1 MDPKLAARLAAQRA
15 KAESEEAINVE
26 AAGQR
31 DVHTAFLGRGDRTAA
46 DVKSGKFQPAAH
58 TTWATNAPPV
68 EEASVLLA
76 EQLVGEA
83 TQAVVDASMADVA
96 VADVAAELASEVAQA
111 LSAELAEHSSRREE
125 EEMPAPTVAPPPIPR
140 VDSRLVGARWKKFTG
155 IGGNNEKNEA

>member
-96 VADVAAELASEVAQA
+96 VADVAPWLHPAAPARARPSSSG
-111 LSAELAEHSSRREE
+111 SADRA
-125 EEMPAPTVAPPPIPR
+125 
-140 VDSRLVGARWKKFTG
+140 
-155 IGGNNEKNEA
+155 